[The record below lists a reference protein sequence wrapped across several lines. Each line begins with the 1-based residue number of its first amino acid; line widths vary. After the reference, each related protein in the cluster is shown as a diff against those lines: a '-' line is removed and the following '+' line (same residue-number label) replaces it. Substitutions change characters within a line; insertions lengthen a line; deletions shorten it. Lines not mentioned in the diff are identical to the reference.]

1 MVQTI
6 FARRLTLG
14 EDSPLYWTDPELPVG
29 KFLTG
34 TIFRGNTGA
43 IGVLVRKYLPFVV
56 AMSLSVIV
64 LFTPESGVP
73 SSPPGTDKVVHCL
86 LFALLAF
93 TGLLARPRWILL
105 ALVGYAA
112 LSEVLQQLITPLHR
126 SGDVLDALTDVV
138 GIALGWGVAALVAR
152 RVSARASR

>member
-1 MVQTI
+1 M
-6 FARRLTLG
+6 
-14 EDSPLYWTDPELPVG
+14 
-29 KFLTG
+29 
-34 TIFRGNTGA
+34 
-43 IGVLVRKYLPFVV
+43 RKSLPFVV
-56 AMSLSVIV
+56 ALSLSVIV

-86 LFALLAF
+86 LFALLAV
-93 TGLLARPRWILL
+93 TGLRALPRWVLG

-112 LSEVLQQLITPLHR
+112 LSEVLQALITPLHR

-152 RVSARASR
+152 RVNARASR